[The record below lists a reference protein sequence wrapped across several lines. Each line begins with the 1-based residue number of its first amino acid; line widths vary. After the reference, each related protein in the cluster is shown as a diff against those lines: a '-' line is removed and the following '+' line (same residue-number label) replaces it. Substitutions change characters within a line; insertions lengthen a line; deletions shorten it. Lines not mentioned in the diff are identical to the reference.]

1 MKLAAK
7 NGWRLGVLAVVVTAI
22 ALAVWLWHS
31 ISAIRAEIATPFV
44 TDSAHWVGSAQCE
57 TCHED
62 RHASWYKTFH
72 RTMTQDATPQAVVG
86 KFDGQALTEWGGD
99 VRPITRGGKY
109 FFEYHDP
116 TTGAIQNTV
125 AVQRTVGSHRYQQY
139 LTFDAN
145 SGTYYRLHYLWHIAE
160 QRWVHMNAVFLGP
173 DDKPFDEHIGPWN
186 NNCIYCHNTGPE
198 PNMKNYPELIAR
210 SRRGEAIDVNRD
222 STYDSRVAEL
232 GISCE
237 SCHGPGSAHVERNAS
252 MLRRWTLQLGGAS
265 DPSIVNPH
273 GLSAERSTQVCGQ
286 CHGQRMPKD
295 VGVMKNWI
303 SSGPPYRAGDD
314 LNASVQPI
322 LKDTVPPGNAATL
335 FSARFWN
342 DGTPRLSAYEY
353 QGLLQSPCYLQSK
366 DLSCINCHSMHGGD
380 SAGQITDKNRGNTP
394 CLRCHD
400 QLAKDVTA
408 HTHHAATSPGS
419 NCYNCHM
426 PNAVYGVM
434 TIHRSHRIAVPDPAS
449 DSSNARPDAC
459 TNCHA
464 DKSPQW
470 AAQQIKTLWGRG
482 DGTVATRAD
491 GVDTTLADLPATL
504 LSGDPVQKA
513 VAAYQ
518 MGTAVTGI
526 DARQRMSL
534 APYLLTAMNDRYPE
548 IRRFARNSLQ
558 ALDEKLRAQ
567 QIDLGLQS
575 GLQSFDFTAPETT
588 RQQQLDVLW
597 TAWRA
602 ADKKSLSSPAAAT
615 AISTKFEID
624 PALTQRLLDIGNH
637 QEKQIS
643 IGE

>member
-1 MKLAAK
+1 
-7 NGWRLGVLAVVVTAI
+7 
-22 ALAVWLWHS
+22 
-31 ISAIRAEIATPFV
+31 
-44 TDSAHWVGSAQCE
+44 
-57 TCHED
+57 
-62 RHASWYKTFH
+62 
-72 RTMTQDATPQAVVG
+72 
-86 KFDGQALTEWGGD
+86 
-99 VRPITRGGKY
+99 
-109 FFEYHDP
+109 
-116 TTGAIQNTV
+116 
-125 AVQRTVGSHRYQQY
+125 
-139 LTFDAN
+139 
-145 SGTYYRLHYLWHIAE
+145 
-160 QRWVHMNAVFLGP
+160 
-173 DDKPFDEHIGPWN
+173 
-186 NNCIYCHNTGPE
+186 
-198 PNMKNYPELIAR
+198 
-210 SRRGEAIDVNRD
+210 
-222 STYDSRVAEL
+222 
-232 GISCE
+232 
-237 SCHGPGSAHVERNAS
+237 
-252 MLRRWTLQLGGAS
+252 
-265 DPSIVNPH
+265 
-273 GLSAERSTQVCGQ
+273 
-286 CHGQRMPKD
+286 
-295 VGVMKNWI
+295 
-303 SSGPPYRAGDD
+303 
-314 LNASVQPI
+314 
-322 LKDTVPPGNAATL
+322 
-335 FSARFWN
+335 
-342 DGTPRLSAYEY
+342 
-353 QGLLQSPCYLQSK
+353 
-366 DLSCINCHSMHGGD
+366 MHGGD